1 MKSRNLKKP
10 EKIAKKSLTGER
22 KTRYNDSVKENEDV
36 LAGNT
41 RTYTLK
47 LLTHSTR

>member
-1 MKSRNLKKP
+1 M
-10 EKIAKKSLTGER
+10 
-22 KTRYNDSVKENEDV
+22 RYNDSVKENEDV

-47 LLTHSTR
+47 LLTQSTR